1 MVEEKKRTFLSLL
14 CYLLLT
20 LGGLTF
26 VYPFIWM
33 LSATIKPVE
42 EIFSF
47 SPIPSHVT
55 FQWYAIM
62 LHKIPAIRGL
72 INSLIVSSSIALS
85 QVILGSLVG
94 FGLSRYRFPGRDVV
108 FGLVIFSMVIPGQLT
123 LIPLYLLVTKFGWL
137 DTYWALIV
145 PGMLGGFSIFLFR
158 QFFMT
163 LPQDL
168 IDAARLD
175 GLSDLGILF
184 RIFYPLSRPALIT
197 VAMLSFMGSWNDV
210 LWPIVV
216 MRKWE
221 MMTLPQLITLFQIGG
236 LAGGQIAVQLAS
248 TTIMVIPVLVAYMFF
263 QRYFI
268 EGMATSGLKG

>member
-1 MVEEKKRTFLSLL
+1 MNEEYKKAFLSFL
-14 CYLLLT
+14 CYGLLII
-20 LGGLTF
+20 GGLTF
-26 VYPFIWM
+26 IYPFIWM
-33 LSATIKPVE
+33 LSATVKPVG

-47 SPIPSHVT
+47 NPIPSHVT
-55 FQWYAIM
+55 FQWYTIM
-62 LHKIPAIRGL
+62 LHKIPAFNGL
-72 INSLIVSSSIALS
+72 LNSLIVSSSIAFS
-85 QVILGSLVG
+85 QVILGSMVG
-94 FGLSRYRFPGRDVV
+94 FSLARYRFPGKNLI

-123 LIPLYLLVTKFGWL
+123 LIPLYLLVTKLGWL

-158 QFFMT
+158 QSFLT

-175 GLSDLGILF
+175 GLSDMGILF
-184 RIFYPLSRPALIT
+184 RIFYPLSKPALIT

-216 MRKWE
+216 IRKWD

-236 LAGGQIAVQLAS
+236 LSGGQVAVQLAS
-248 TTIMVIPVLVAYMFF
+248 TTIMVIPVLIAYMFF

-268 EGMATSGLKG
+268 EGMASSGLK